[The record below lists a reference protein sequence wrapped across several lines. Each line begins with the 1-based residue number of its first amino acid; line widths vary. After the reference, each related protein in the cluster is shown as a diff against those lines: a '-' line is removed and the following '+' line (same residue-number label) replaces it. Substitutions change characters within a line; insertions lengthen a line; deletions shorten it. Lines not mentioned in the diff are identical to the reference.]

1 MALIHAHGTRAISL
15 TRGITERKSVAS
27 TASNRPRREK
37 NLSTAFMPAIR
48 TVLARDL
55 RALAREVE
63 AYPADALVWELLPGT
78 ANSAGTLALH
88 LVGNL
93 EHFVGA
99 VLGQTRFVRDREA
112 EFAARGLTRA
122 ELLARIET
130 AAKSVDDTLERITPE
145 RCDAPYPTPVGNRT
159 LRTAD
164 FLLHLA
170 THLNYHLG
178 QIDYHRRA
186 LVPDAGTVDAV
197 PLAELPE
204 HQPSAR

>member
-1 MALIHAHGTRAISL
+1 MALICPAESAIRL

-37 NLSTAFMPAIR
+37 HLSIAFMPAIR

-63 AYPADALVWELLPGT
+63 AYPADALAWELLPGT
-78 ANSAGTLALH
+78 ANSAGTLVLH

-99 VLGQTRFVRDREA
+99 VLGQTGFVRDREA
-112 EFAARGLTRA
+112 EFATRGLTRA
-122 ELLARIET
+122 DLLARIET
-130 AAKSVDDTLERITPE
+130 AAKSVDATLERITPE
-145 RCDAPYPTPVGNRT
+145 RCDAPYPAPVGNRT

-197 PLAELPE
+197 PLAELSE